1 MNELETF
8 KDWMDK
14 WKMDIKLD
22 PSLQDLKQE
31 AIKWVKEG
39 LSEKKNSG
47 VINWIIYFFNLSE
60 EDLQ

>member
-14 WKMDIKLD
+14 WEMDIKLD